1 MSMMAMCRDNPVMY
15 YDPSGYTSTGTGGY
29 EIGSLEEMKKR
40 VQNWIRVTGIKEV
53 LIQKKIL

>member
-1 MSMMAMCRDNPVMY
+1 MCRDNPVMY